1 MTIKKPMKT
10 TEPATPEDG
19 SAVVAD
25 RFKLDVPN
33 ANGGSSGVAT
43 TIALVAGLIALA
55 VVGVL
60 TFVIYQHWEYL
71 QAA

>member
-1 MTIKKPMKT
+1 MTIKKNVSVPESADSPM
-10 TEPATPEDG
+10 
-19 SAVVAD
+19 VD
-25 RFKLDVPN
+25 RFKLDQD
-33 ANGGSSGVAT
+33 SGAKGASAAT
-43 TIALVAGLIALA
+43 TIAVVAGLLALA